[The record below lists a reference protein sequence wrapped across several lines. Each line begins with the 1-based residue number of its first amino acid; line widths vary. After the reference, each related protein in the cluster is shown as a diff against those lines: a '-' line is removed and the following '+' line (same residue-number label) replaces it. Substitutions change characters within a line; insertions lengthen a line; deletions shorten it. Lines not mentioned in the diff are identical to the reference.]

1 MPSYASFSHIFGRK
15 PVIQVATVLFL
26 IGTIIGGLSKN
37 FTYMLVGRS
46 IQGVGGGG
54 IISLTQIIITDL
66 VPLRHRGKWFGVV
79 QAMWAFG
86 TIFGPVIGGAF
97 AGYASWRWIFWINL
111 PFIGIGLVSVPLFIR
126 LNFLPTSLV
135 QKLKRVDYIGSFIF
149 VASLTSFLIPI
160 TWGGLEYSWSSW
172 HTLVPLLLGA
182 FGLIFF
188 VIYEELVAKSPLIPM
203 VVFKNRTASISYF
216 GVFVHGITL
225 WSSIYFRP
233 LYFEGVKQFSPMLT
247 GVAFLPQAVFVSP
260 IAVATGIIVTKT
272 GRYRWAVWSG
282 WVFTTLG
289 CGLLVIQDV
298 HTSTVAW
305 VWFNI
310 IIGIG
315 FGILFPA
322 LMYPVQAATSNK
334 NIAFAVGIFGAM
346 RVIGETVGIAIAG
359 TIFQNQLRTNLLGYP
374 SLAGDAQKYS
384 VDAQGLVPIIK
395 AMAEGP
401 VKEDLLQAY
410 TDALKVVW
418 GVMCALAGV
427 AGFLSLGTKGL
438 SLDRRLK
445 TDQALKV
452 KNEVKGDL
460 EGGSIAGINEKTSE
474 KAASEPKI

>member
-1 MPSYASFSHIFGRK
+1 MPSYASFSHIFGLK